1 MGDLLQPLHIMVLLF
16 VAGLF
21 LIPAILFV
29 LSMQNA
35 LKKCD
40 LASVTLDPVMPWLCI
55 VPFVNLV
62 FNFFLVLGMAKSL
75 RNEFNRRGIFVADP
89 TPGQSIGLAMSI
101 CACCDIVPIVNL
113 AAWIAQLIL
122 WIAYWIK
129 MAGYSRI
136 LDLNPPQITATE
148 TGV

>member
-75 RNEFNRRGIFVADP
+75 RNEFNRRGISVADP

-101 CACCDIVPIVNL
+101 CACCGVVPILNL
-113 AAWIAQLIL
+113 VSWIPQVIL
-122 WIAYWIK
+122 WIVYWVKISE
-129 MAGYSRI
+129 YSRI
-136 LDLNPPQITATE
+136 LDLHPPQIAAPT